1 MRRMLSRI
9 LETPT
14 TTTRRTRPKK
24 ASLRVEALEQRDL
37 MAVTAATLT
46 NGVLRVTC
54 DAGHDQ
60 VEIRETTSGPII
72 LLANPGAG
80 PSVLSGNVIT
90 VKDTTFSPDKT
101 FTFNRSEV
109 QKIEVD
115 MGGGGGT
122 LVSDASVPTLVQIGD
137 GGLTSVETGPAND
150 TIIGGAGNDTI
161 MGGPGDD
168 FINGGEGRNVMFG
181 QAGNDTIIGG
191 SGNSF
196 LLGGADND
204 TLRSVN
210 RNDVLDGGDG
220 FDRLS
225 LLAGPPST
233 VLHGEDV
240 TIAVDSTQPQTDGF
254 SCGPNSGS
262 RFLRSYGIDVS
273 YNTLRRVVKSESL
286 LFRFHLGTRPSVLRK
301 VLRKFKSDVDMDT
314 NASLQNVLDF
324 LRSGKPVI
332 ALVAPSKRTLH
343 YVVLNG
349 FDLDSQTI
357 KLVDTNGAKRSLTFK
372 EFDHQWKWENQF
384 TGFVGRLMRVGLKVL
399 GLRSRTFLA

>member
-1 MRRMLSRI
+1 MRHVLPQI
-9 LETPT
+9 LGSKKT
-14 TTTRRTRPKK
+14 TQRRARPRT
-24 ASLRVEALEQRDL
+24 SLRVEALEQRDL
-37 MAVTAATLT
+37 MSVTAATLT

-54 DAGHDQ
+54 DAADDQ
-60 VEIRETTSGPII
+60 VEIRETSSGPVINF
-72 LLANPGAG
+72 AGPGAG
-80 PSVLSGNVIT
+80 VSALSGNVIT

-115 MGGGGGT
+115 LGGGGGF
-122 LVSDASVPTLVQIGD
+122 LSSDASVPTLVQIGD

-161 MGGPGDD
+161 MGGAGDD
-168 FINGGEGRNVMFG
+168 LINGGEGRNVMFG
-181 QAGNDTIIGG
+181 QAGNDTITGG
-191 SGNSF
+191 TGNSF

-204 TLRSVN
+204 TLRSIN

-240 TIAVDSTQPQTDGF
+240 TIATPTDQPQTDGF

-273 YNTLRRVVKSESL
+273 YATLRRVVKSESL
-286 LFRFHLGTRPSVLRK
+286 LFRFHLGTRPSVLLK
-301 VLRKFKSDVDMDT
+301 VLRKFKSDLSMET
-314 NASLQNVLDF
+314 NASLDNVLDF
-324 LRSGKPVI
+324 LRSGKPAI
-332 ALVAPSKRTLH
+332 ALIAPKSRTLH

-349 FDLDSQTI
+349 FDLDSGTI
-357 KLVDTNGAKRSLTFK
+357 KFVNTNGAKGSMTFA
-372 EFDHQWKWENQF
+372 EFDHQWKWTNQF
-384 TGFVGRLMRVGLKVL
+384 TGFRGRIMRFFLKAA
-399 GLRSRTFLA
+399 GLRNRTFLA